1 MSNTGARKIG
11 SLIRPLALREIGM
24 PPDVVQLPEI
34 LDAWR
39 QAVGAELAAQVQPIR
54 LRNGK
59 LILRAA
65 SPAWVSRVR
74 HAHESLVRLLRR
86 EPLFRDLVDVEVRAA
101 PREFQRQKR
110 GATKPPP
117 LSESSRHLLESVAA
131 DIDDPALRA
140 ALTRLAGKVKS

>member
-1 MSNTGARKIG
+1 MSPPGARKIG
-11 SLIRPLALREIGM
+11 NLIRPLALRELGM
-24 PPDVVQLPEI
+24 PQDVAQLPEI
-34 LDAWR
+34 IEVWHR
-39 QAVGAELAAQVQPIR
+39 TVGDELAAQVRPIR
-54 LRNGK
+54 FRGGK

-101 PREFQRQKR
+101 PREFQKLRKGSTR
-110 GATKPPP
+110 APV
-117 LSESSRHLLESVAA
+117 LSDSSRRLLKSVAA